1 MLKFCFIK
9 IFIYQGLSYSELH
22 PNKFPHIKQFSQWD
36 SVRSFI
42 LLWIQK
48 YCRCKEYIVIL
59 IAIFSRQ
66 PFEGELFYI
75 LFWPSKYSTC
85 IAVALP
91 AFLFIFKD
99 RSIRLWAITPPFYG
113 FYGLLQRGKMA
124 VRFIFIKEKT
134 RKSNALKKQY
144 IDKLKLNFKEN
155 VLFISNSKIPM
166 PSKDSCVKKLDIKIW
181 LKELKLDFWPKRPAA
196 VICWR

>member
-66 PFEGELFYI
+66 VDNLSRVNCFISCSGLRNTLHALLLHCLLFYLYLRI
-75 LFWPSKYSTC
+75 
-85 IAVALP
+85 VV
-91 AFLFIFKD
+91 
-99 RSIRLWAITPPFYG
+99 YG
-113 FYGLLQRGKMA
+113 YGPLHLHFMDFMVCSREVKWLYA
-124 VRFIFIKEKT
+124 
-134 RKSNALKKQY
+134 SYLKKKHEKAMHWKNNTS
-144 IDKLKLNFKEN
+144 IN
-155 VLFISNSKIPM
+155 
-166 PSKDSCVKKLDIKIW
+166 
-181 LKELKLDFWPKRPAA
+181 
-196 VICWR
+196 